1 MTKSVPRVASPFSRA
16 DSEFEVQVGQALSR
30 RGIKVTAQF
39 PSCGYFIDI
48 VAELD
53 GRRVA
58 VECDG
63 EVWHLDEHGN
73 LKAEDLIRQDILE
86 RAGSTVL
93 RVPYRGWQANRELQL
108 DRVHDAL
115 LGSEEPSDPPETTDD
130 PQAGSI
136 QKVTAPEAAIIQ
148 ALKGG
153 EKDRN
158 AVLKSASQNL
168 GRARLGPNLRLIL
181 ENAVEK
187 LVARKVVLSEESE
200 LFLGEQARNASFSS
214 DNMPYEAR
222 RSYGGR
228 RSYGRFRPRR
238 W

>member
-1 MTKSVPRVASPFSRA
+1 MDLFSATQYLLFQAIVTALVKTLGGYMER
-16 DSEFEVQVGQALSR
+16 ETRCQALE
-30 RGIKVTAQF
+30 
-39 PSCGYFIDI
+39 PP
-48 VAELD
+48 
-53 GRRVA
+53 
-58 VECDG
+58 
-63 EVWHLDEHGN
+63 
-73 LKAEDLIRQDILE
+73 
-86 RAGSTVL
+86 RAAA
-93 RVPYRGWQANRELQL
+93 WELQL
-108 DRVHDAL
+108 DRIHDAL
-115 LGSEEPSDPPETTDD
+115 LGSEESSDSPETADD
-130 PQAGSI
+130 PQAGLI
-136 QKVTAPEAAIIQ
+136 QTVTAPQAAVIQ

-181 ENAVEK
+181 ENTVEN

-222 RSYGGR
+222 RSYGR
-228 RSYGRFRPRR
+228 RRRYSRFRPRR